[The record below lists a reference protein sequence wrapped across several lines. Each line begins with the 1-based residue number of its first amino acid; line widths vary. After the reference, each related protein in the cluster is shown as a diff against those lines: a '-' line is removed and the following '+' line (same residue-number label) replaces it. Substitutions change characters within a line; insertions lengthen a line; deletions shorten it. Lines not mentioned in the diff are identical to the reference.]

1 MELEE
6 LIKGILVGLGASIP
20 LGPIGVLV
28 VQRTISKGRQSGF
41 ISGLGAATADTIFA
55 ALAVLS
61 LAFVQR
67 IFNANE
73 NWFLI
78 GGGLL
83 VAGIGLTVYLSNPV
97 KQLRRK
103 KQASRSFEDYISVF
117 ILTIS
122 NPGATFL
129 MLALFA
135 LVGVNIDKESGV
147 LNIAIV
153 LWGVV
158 LGSAAWWFFLSW
170 LINRFRHRFRIR
182 QLWYINRIAGI
193 IIIILGII
201 SLFDGLAMLL
211 FNIGIGN

>member
-1 MELEE
+1 MEFE
-6 LIKGILVGLGASIP
+6 LVKGILVGLGASIP

-28 VQRTISKGRQSGF
+28 VQRTISKGRHSGF

-55 ALAVLS
+55 ALAILS

-67 IFNANE
+67 LFNANE
-73 NWFLI
+73 NWFLM

-83 VAGIGLTVYLSNPV
+83 VAGIGLSVYLSNPV

-158 LGSAAWWFFLSW
+158 LGAAAWWFFLSW

-193 IIIILGII
+193 VIIILGII

-211 FNIGIGN
+211 FNFN

>member
-1 MELEE
+1 MDTGFF
-6 LIKGILVGLGASIP
+6 KGILVGLGASIP

-28 VQRTISKGRQSGF
+28 VQRTISKGRNSGF

-67 IFNANE
+67 IFDANE
-73 NWFLI
+73 AYFLLF
-78 GGGLL
+78 GGLL
-83 VAGIGLTVYLSNPV
+83 VAAIGLSVYLTNPI

-103 KQASRSFEDYISVF
+103 RGATHSFEDYISVF
-117 ILTIS
+117 LLTLS

-135 LVGVNIDKESGV
+135 LVGVDVDKQSGA
-147 LNIAIV
+147 LNIVIV

-158 LGSAAWWFFLSW
+158 IGAAAWWFLLSW
-170 LINRFRHRFRIR
+170 LISHFRDRFRIR

-193 IIIILGII
+193 VIMVLGII
-201 SLFDGLAMLL
+201 SVFGGLERLL
-211 FNIGIGN
+211 LPLLH

>member
-1 MELEE
+1 M
-6 LIKGILVGLGASIP
+6 LG
-20 LGPIGVLV
+20 
-28 VQRTISKGRQSGF
+28 
-41 ISGLGAATADTIFA
+41 
-55 ALAVLS
+55 
-61 LAFVQR
+61 LAFMQR
-67 IFNANE
+67 LFDANE
-73 NWFLI
+73 NWFLM

-83 VAGIGLTVYLSNPV
+83 VAGIGLSVYLSNPV

-103 KQASRSFEDYISVF
+103 KQVNRSFEDYISVF

-135 LVGVNIDKESGV
+135 LVGVNIDKASGV
-147 LNIAIV
+147 VNIAIV

-158 LGSAAWWFFLSW
+158 IGAAAWWFFLSW

-211 FNIGIGN
+211 FP

>member
-1 MELEE
+1 MD
-6 LIKGILVGLGASIP
+6 IGFFKGILVGLGASIP

-28 VQRTISKGRQSGF
+28 VQRTISKGRNSGF

-67 IFNANE
+67 IFDANE
-73 NWFLI
+73 TFFLI
-78 GGGLL
+78 FGGLL
-83 VAGIGLTVYLSNPV
+83 VAAIGLSVYLTNPI

-103 KQASRSFEDYISVF
+103 RSVTHSFEDYISVF
-117 ILTIS
+117 LLTLS

-135 LVGVNIDKESGV
+135 LVGVDVDQQSGA
-147 LNIAIV
+147 LNIVIV

-158 LGSAAWWFFLSW
+158 IGAAAWWFFLSW
-170 LINRFRHRFRIR
+170 LISHFRQRFRIR

-193 IIIILGII
+193 VIMVLGII
-201 SLFDGLAMLL
+201 SVFGGLERLL
-211 FNIGIGN
+211 LPLLH